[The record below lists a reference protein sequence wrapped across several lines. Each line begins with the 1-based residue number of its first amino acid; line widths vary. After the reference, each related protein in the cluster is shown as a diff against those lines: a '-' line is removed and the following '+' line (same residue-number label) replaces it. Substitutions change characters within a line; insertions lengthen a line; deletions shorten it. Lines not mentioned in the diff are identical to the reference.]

1 MNGIVTYR
9 TNYSDLLNGID
20 RLFGVPSARSA
31 STRTPAVD
39 IREEEDRYLL
49 EAELSGMT
57 EKDFDVQVH
66 DNLLTISA
74 KPAENAEEG
83 TKKYVLRER
92 TVSNFSRSFVLPKD
106 VDRNRIDAEFRHGLL
121 TLTLHK
127 AESMQP
133 RSIEVKSN

>member
-9 TNYSDLLNGID
+9 TNYTDLLGGID
-20 RLFGVPSARSA
+20 RLFGASSARSA
-31 STRTPAVD
+31 FKRTPAVD
-39 IREEEDRYLL
+39 IREEEGRYLL
-49 EAELSGMT
+49 EAELSGLT

-66 DNLLTISA
+66 DNLLTISS
-74 KPAENAEEG
+74 KPVEPADTES
-83 TKKYVLRER
+83 KKYVLRER
-92 TVSNFSRSFVLPKD
+92 TGYDFSRSFVLPKD
-106 VDRNRIDAEFRHGLL
+106 VDRARIDAEFRNGLL

>member
-9 TNYSDLLNGID
+9 TNYTDLLNGID
-20 RLFGVPSARSA
+20 RLLGAPSARST

-39 IREEEDRYLL
+39 IREDEDRYVL
-49 EAELSGMT
+49 EAELSGLT

-74 KPAENAEEG
+74 KQAEAAEAES
-83 TKKYVLRER
+83 TKYVLRER
-92 TVSNFSRSFVLPKD
+92 RGYDFSRSFVLPKD
-106 VDRNRIDAEFRHGLL
+106 VDRNRIDAEFRNGLL